1 MTTQLTRPSVF
12 TVIDPARPAVSPASA
27 GHDPLTMTA
36 PAPDPSCVLTLLGGF
51 HLHLDGH
58 PVPLG
63 PSAQRLLAL
72 LVCLGRRAP
81 RSTVA
86 QLLWPDNSSSRAHA
100 NLRTTLYR
108 LQRVLPDLVQ
118 SSKTD
123 LRLDPGVAADVEH
136 TRAIAV
142 SLLTAGPGDPLWKS
156 RLDWAQFTDDLLP
169 TWDDEWLAD
178 HQFSYRRLRLDAL
191 ERLSAL
197 FVHNGLHGAAVQ
209 SALTVLQADD
219 LRDTA
224 HETLIRAY
232 LAQGNRNDAITHF
245 GTYRALLR
253 DELGLEPP
261 EALDRL
267 LWSQAA

>member
-1 MTTQLTRPSVF
+1 MTSQL
-12 TVIDPARPAVSPASA
+12 IRPAAFTLVAPA
-27 GHDPLTMTA
+27 HHRV
-36 PAPDPSCVLTLLGGF
+36 APDPAPPAAADPAPPCALTLLGGF

-58 PVPLG
+58 PVALG
-63 PSAQRLLAL
+63 PNAQRLLAV
-72 LVCLGRRAP
+72 LVCLGRQAP

-86 QLLWPDNSSSRAHA
+86 QLLWPDNRTSRAHA

-108 LQRVLPDLVQ
+108 LQRVLPDLVL

-123 LRLDPGVAADVEH
+123 LRLAPAVGVDIEQIR
-136 TRAIAV
+136 TTAI
-142 SLLTAGPGDPLWKS
+142 SLLTAHPDDPLWTS
-156 RLDWAQFTDDLLP
+156 RPDWAQFTEDLLP
-169 TWDDEWLAD
+169 AWDDEWLAD
-178 HQFSYRRLRLDAL
+178 HQFSYRRMRLDAL

-197 FVHNGLHGAAVQ
+197 FVGNGLHGAAVQ
-209 SALTVLQADD
+209 AALAVLQADE

-232 LAQGNRNDAITHF
+232 LAQGNRNDAIVQF
-245 GTYRALLR
+245 GTYRRLLR

-267 LWSQAA
+267 LWSHAA